1 MKRKQTVLVTL
12 LLLISL
18 IYAKPAQSSWVGLT
32 TQELIQKSDV
42 ILIGDVIGPVRVGKG
57 NPQGIDNYWMTY
69 WKIKVH
75 YYLKGNQ
82 ESIDFFVVTPGA
94 ENTWSKTSLDFRL
107 DEWGKSVILFLRE
120 RDGIFEPLSPQG
132 IMNLDRTNYFRK
144 TDESVDGKL
153 VLKEFQLD
161 SENNSDLKKF
171 ILADSSVVISKN
183 VPSKQ
188 RVPIQRSN
196 LPLILGSV
204 LFMAL
209 VLSIIA
215 FFIKRFVRNSH
226 DGL

>member
-1 MKRKQTVLVTL
+1 MKLRQIMLVIFM
-12 LLLISL
+12 LLISQV
-18 IYAKPAQSSWVGLT
+18 YAKAAQSSWVGIT

-42 ILIGDVIGPVRVGKG
+42 ILIGDVIGPVGVGKG

-120 RDGIFEPLSPQG
+120 RDGIFEPISPQG
-132 IMNLDRTNYFRK
+132 IKNLDRTDYLRK

-153 VLKEFQLD
+153 VLKEFQLG
-161 SENNSDLKKF
+161 SENNSELEKF
-171 ILADSSVVISKN
+171 ILVDSSIAISKN

-188 RVPIQRSN
+188 QVPIQRSN

-204 LFMAL
+204 VVFMAL
-209 VLSIIA
+209 VLGVIA
-215 FFIKRFVRNSH
+215 FISKR
-226 DGL
+226 

>member
-1 MKRKQTVLVTL
+1 MKLRQIMLVIL
-12 LLLISL
+12 MLLISQV
-18 IYAKPAQSSWVGLT
+18 YAKAAQSSWVGIT

-42 ILIGDVIGPVRVGKG
+42 ILIGDVIGPVGVGKG

-120 RDGIFEPLSPQG
+120 RDGIFEPISPQG
-132 IMNLDRTNYFRK
+132 IKNLDRTDYLRK

-153 VLKEFQLD
+153 VLKEFQLG
-161 SENNSDLKKF
+161 SENNSELEKF
-171 ILADSSVVISKN
+171 ILVDSSIAISKN

-188 RVPIQRSN
+188 QVPIQRSN

-204 LFMAL
+204 VVFMAL
-209 VLSIIA
+209 VLGVIA
-215 FFIKRFVRNSH
+215 FISKR
-226 DGL
+226 

>member
-1 MKRKQTVLVTL
+1 MKLKQTVLVTL

-18 IYAKPAQSSWVGLT
+18 VYAKPAQSSWVRLT

-42 ILIGDVIGPVRVGKG
+42 ILIGDVIGPVGVGKG

-94 ENTWSKTSLDFRL
+94 ENTRSTTSLDYRL
-107 DEWGKSVILFLRE
+107 DQWGKSVILFLRE

-132 IMNLDRTNYFRK
+132 IMNLDRTDYFRK
-144 TDESVDGKL
+144 TDEPVDGRL
-153 VLKEFQLD
+153 VLKEFKLG
-161 SENNSDLKKF
+161 SENNSELEKF
-171 ILADSSVVISKN
+171 ILADSSVAISKN

-204 LFMAL
+204 VFMAL
-209 VLSIIA
+209 VLGVIA
-215 FFIKRFVRNSH
+215 FISKRFASE
-226 DGL
+226 